1 MDLTRKVRESGITVV
16 LVEHDMK
23 AVMGLCNY
31 LTVLNFGQVL
41 AHGTPEEVRN
51 NDKVIEAY
59 LGGAK

>member
-1 MDLTRKVRESGITVV
+1 LTRKVRESGITIV

-41 AHGTPEEVRN
+41 AQGTPEEVRN

-59 LGGAK
+59 LGGAR